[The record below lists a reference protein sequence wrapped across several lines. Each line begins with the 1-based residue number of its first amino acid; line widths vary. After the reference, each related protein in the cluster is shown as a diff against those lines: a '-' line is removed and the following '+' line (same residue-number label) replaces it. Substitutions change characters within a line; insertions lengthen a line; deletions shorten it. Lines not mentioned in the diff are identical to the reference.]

1 MDGDGPGMKAG
12 TGKTRWLKSPSRLIA
27 LGFMALILLGA
38 GLLALPAASRSGK
51 GCDFL
56 NALFVAASATCVT
69 GLTPF
74 DTWTQWS
81 GFGQG
86 VLLCLIQIGGLGFM
100 SVASILFFLIRS
112 RIGMVEQMVMA
123 QSLGEEDLHEI
134 LGLQKWML
142 KACLLIEG
150 AGAALLTARFS
161 TEYAFGT
168 ALKLGVFH
176 AISAFCNA
184 GFDILG
190 FKSPGASM
198 AEYGTDA
205 AVLLTISTLVIL
217 GGYGFIVWNEV
228 AHYRKKR
235 RLSVYSRLVL
245 IATGA
250 LLIGGTMLIA
260 LSEWHNPA
268 TMGRMTTG
276 QKWLAAFF
284 QSATLRT
291 AGFAG
296 MDQAALTDAG
306 KGISMF
312 LMLIGGSSG
321 STAGGMKT
329 VTMLVIFLFLWSRLR
344 GKSSVVVFHRT
355 IALNNVLNAL
365 MIFGVM
371 TGLAFFGAVVIAGTS
386 PIGLTESLYES
397 VSAIATVGLSCNAT
411 AKVSGIGKVVLIAY
425 MYFGR
430 VGVLTLSMG
439 FLKGEKSEPRYRY
452 ADATVLIG

>member
-1 MDGDGPGMKAG
+1 MKDA
-12 TGKTRWLKSPSRLIA
+12 KDRKRRINSPSRLIA
-27 LGFMALILLGA
+27 LAFLGLIAAGALLLS
-38 GLLALPAASRSGK
+38 LPSASRSGRP
-51 GCDFL
+51 CDFL
-56 NALFVAASATCVT
+56 SALFTAASATCVT

-81 GFGQG
+81 AFGQA

-112 RIGMVEQMVMA
+112 RVGLMGQMVMA
-123 QSLGEEDLHEI
+123 QSLGEEDLHAI

-142 KACLLIEG
+142 KACLLVEG
-150 AGAALLTARFS
+150 LGAAALTARF
-161 TEYAFGT
+161 TLEYPFTA

-176 AISAFCNA
+176 AVSAFCNA
-184 GFDILG
+184 GFDLFG
-190 FKSPGASM
+190 FISPGASVSV
-198 AEYGTDA
+198 YGTDP
-205 AVLLTISTLVIL
+205 VILLTLSALIVL
-217 GGYGFIVWNEV
+217 GSLGFIVWNEV
-228 AHYRKKR
+228 ARERRGKRK
-235 RLSVYSRLVL
+235 LSVYSKLVL

-250 LLIGGTMLIA
+250 LLLGGTAAIA
-260 LSEWHNPA
+260 LCEWHNPA
-268 TMGRMTTG
+268 TLGPMTFG

-284 QSATLRT
+284 QSTTLRT

-296 MDQAALTDAG
+296 LDQSALTEAG
-306 KGISMF
+306 KGVSML

-329 VTMLVIFLFLWSRLR
+329 VTMLVILLFLWSRLR

-355 IALNNVLNAL
+355 IGLPNVLNAL

-386 PIGLTESLYES
+386 PITLTEALYES

-411 AKVSGIGKVVLIAY
+411 ARMSPAAKMLIILY

-430 VGVLTLSMG
+430 VGVLTISMG
-439 FLKGEKSEPRYRY
+439 FLKGDRPEPRFRY
-452 ADATVLIG
+452 ADATILIG

>member
-1 MDGDGPGMKAG
+1 MKVPI
-12 TGKTRWLKSPSRLIA
+12 KRKRRMNSPSRLIA
-27 LGFMALILLGA
+27 LVFLGLILLGS
-38 GLLALPAASRSGK
+38 LLLKLPAASRDGK
-51 GCDFL
+51 SCDFL
-56 NALFVAASATCVT
+56 SALFTATSATCVT

-81 GFGQG
+81 GFGQV

-112 RIGMVEQMVMA
+112 RVGMMEQMVMA

-142 KACLLIEG
+142 RACLLVEG
-150 AGAALLTARFS
+150 AGAVLLTLRFCREFS
-161 TEYAFGT
+161 FLT

-176 AISAFCNA
+176 SVSAFCNA
-184 GFDILG
+184 GFDLFG
-190 FKSPGASM
+190 FKSPGASVSV
-198 AEYGTDA
+198 YGTDP
-205 AVLLTISTLVIL
+205 VILLTLSVLVIL
-217 GGYGFIVWNEV
+217 GGFGFIVWSEV
-228 AHYRKKR
+228 AHKRGRK

-245 IATGA
+245 IATA
-250 LLIGGTMLIA
+250 VLLIGGTAAIA
-260 LSEWHNPA
+260 LCEWNNPA
-268 TMGRMTTG
+268 TLQPMTFG

-284 QSATLRT
+284 QSVTLRT

-296 MDQAALTDAG
+296 LDQSALTEAG
-306 KGISMF
+306 KGVSMF

-355 IALNNVLNAL
+355 IGMPSVLNAL

-371 TGLAFFGAVVIAGTS
+371 TGLAFFGAVVIAATS
-386 PIGLTESLYES
+386 PVALTESLYET

-411 AKVSGIGKVVLIAY
+411 PRVSPLGKMLIIIY

-430 VGVLTLSMG
+430 VGVLTLSIG
-439 FLKGEKSEPRYRY
+439 FLKGDRTEPRFRY